1 MDIITEVP
9 DQFTGAWQRT
19 APDNARSF
27 WLQSRHLHAYL
38 NIPHDRPDFSGKSS
52 LAECDFDQLMWLA
65 GQDGAAGSCIVE
77 SSDVLHR
84 RRQID
89 YSPTRG
95 KPFLRRMWR
104 EGMLLHE
111 ESLRG
116 TDQVTWQNIS
126 GEGAEIIAF
135 RFQDESMS
143 ADFAEPYKGVLL
155 IAGDCFMFARDR
167 SVYALQAES
176 LQVLAECKDYGVEEL
191 IPLLD
196 FEISF
201 GLRTGG
207 TMPWEI
213 KLSTLPFREGQALL
227 SPHGFEAILANWQRL
242 PQKVEREGQLYLRRW
257 SLDEWKNPEC

>member
-1 MDIITEVP
+1 MDIITDAP
-9 DQFTGAWQRT
+9 DHLTGAWQRT

-38 NIPHDRPDFSGKSS
+38 TIPHGRPDFSGKSS
-52 LAECDFDQLMWLA
+52 LAECSFDELMWLA
-65 GQDGAAGSCIVE
+65 GQDGAAGACIIE

-95 KPFLRRMWR
+95 KPFLRRMRR
-104 EGMLLHE
+104 EGTLLHE

-116 TDQVTWQNIS
+116 TDQISWRNIS
-126 GEGAEIIAF
+126 GDNAEIIAF

-167 SVYALQAES
+167 GVYALQAES
-176 LQVLAECKDYGVEEL
+176 LQVLAECKDYGAEEL

-196 FEISF
+196 FEISYGF
-201 GLRTGG
+201 RAGG
-207 TMPWEI
+207 IMPWEI
-213 KLSTLPFREGQALL
+213 KLSTLPFREGTALL
-227 SPHGFEAILANWQRL
+227 SAKAFDAIIANWQRL
-242 PQKVEREGQLYLRRW
+242 PQKIQRDGEAFLRHW
-257 SLDEWKNPEC
+257 SLDEWTRA

>member
-27 WLQSRHLHAYL
+27 WLQSHRLHAYL
-38 NIPHDRPDFSGKSS
+38 TIPHGRPDFSDKST
-52 LAECDFDQLMWLA
+52 LAECSFDELMWLA
-65 GQDGAAGSCIVE
+65 GQDGAAGACIVE

-89 YSPTRG
+89 YAPTRG
-95 KPFLRRMWR
+95 KPFLRRMRR

-116 TDQVTWQNIS
+116 TDPATWQNIS
-126 GEGAEIIAF
+126 GDGAEIIAF
-135 RFQDESMS
+135 RFQDEAMS
-143 ADFAEPYKGVLL
+143 TDFPEPCKGVLL
-155 IAGDCFMFARDR
+155 IAGDCFIFARDR
-167 SVYALQAES
+167 GVYALQAES
-176 LQVLAECKDYGVEEL
+176 LQVLAECKDYGAEEL

-207 TMPWEI
+207 AMPWEI
-213 KLSTLPFREGQALL
+213 TLSTLPFREGKALL
-227 SPHGFEAILANWQRL
+227 AASEFEAIMKNWQRL
-242 PQKVEREGQLYLRRW
+242 PQKIQRDGKLFLRRW
-257 SLDEWKNPEC
+257 SLDESPSG

>member
-1 MDIITEVP
+1 MDIITEAP
-9 DQFTGAWQRT
+9 DQFIGSWQRT
-19 APDNARSF
+19 TPDNARSF
-27 WLQSRHLHAYL
+27 WLQSRHLYAYL
-38 NIPHDRPDFSGKSS
+38 TIPHDRPDFSGKSS
-52 LAECDFDQLMWLA
+52 LAECSFDELMWLA
-65 GQDGAAGSCIVE
+65 GQDGAAGACIIE

-89 YSPTRG
+89 YAPTRG
-95 KPFLRRMWR
+95 KPFLRRMRR
-104 EGMLLHE
+104 EDSLLHE

-126 GEGAEIIAF
+126 GDNAEIIAF
-135 RFQDESMS
+135 RFQDESLS

-196 FEISF
+196 FEISY

-207 TMPWEI
+207 ALPWEI
-213 KLSTLPFREGQALL
+213 KLSTLPFREGKALL
-227 SPHGFEAILANWQRL
+227 SPNAFDAIIANWQRL
-242 PQKVEREGQLYLRRW
+242 PQKFERNREIYMRRW
-257 SLDEWKNPEC
+257 SLDELTRA